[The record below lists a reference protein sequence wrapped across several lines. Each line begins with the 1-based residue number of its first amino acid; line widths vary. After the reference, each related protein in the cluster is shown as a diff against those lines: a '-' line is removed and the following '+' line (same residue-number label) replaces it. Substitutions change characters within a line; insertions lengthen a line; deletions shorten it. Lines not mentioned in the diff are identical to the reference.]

1 MGRQHKVGAGAAGS
15 QFQEGIPDPN
25 VEFVSFGFE
34 PVLRGITGGPAL
46 AAHRR
51 VNIQKDS
58 EVGFQAGSGPR
69 VNRPHCILA
78 QVPSGSLVGNGRIDV
93 PVRQNN
99 LAALKRRPD
108 DLARV
113 GGPGRREDQGF
124 GVGINVAVAMVK
136 DQGAKFL
143 ADGRSAGFPGPQD
156 GEAARFKGICKP
168 GCLGGLAGTIPALKC
183 DEKARPLFTH
193 RSSLPILTRNRRLP
207 GAICGQYQSIR

>member
-1 MGRQHKVGAGAAGS
+1 MGGQHKVGTGTACG
-15 QFQEGIPDPN
+15 QVQEGFPDPK
-25 VEFVSFGFE
+25 VELVSFGFE
-34 PVLRGITGGPAL
+34 PVLCGITGGPAL

-78 QVPSGSLVGNGRIDV
+78 QVPSGSLVGNGRIDITI
-93 PVRQNN
+93 RQND

-108 DLARV
+108 DLAGV
-113 GGPGRREDQGF
+113 GGPGRRKDQGF
-124 GVGINVAVAMVK
+124 GMGVNVAVAMIE

-143 ADGRSAGFPGPQD
+143 ADGRSARFPGPQD

-168 GCLGGLAGTIPALKC
+168 GCLGGLAGPIPALKC
-183 DEKARPLFTH
+183 DKKARPLFTH

-207 GAICGQYQSIR
+207 EAVCGQY